1 MSNPSTRHNRGVT
14 LIEVVSGMLIISII
28 FYAITNFASNMAFKY
43 KHGFV
48 DLENFRVAHQAINQ
62 LRRDYNMACPYIT
75 SGDGIE
81 ELKKFMMVPMAI
93 SKGNEKFVGANRR
106 VRIAPGQLVF
116 YKFADQGFSFNSQPL
131 VEEVEYIFDAGSGQ
145 LTRNCNGLSRQFNGF
160 KNVEFKA
167 FVHMGNPRIPVLWV
181 RMVLDQKYYKGS
193 EKPLELTV
201 SISSNFIADSLNYSG
216 WQYRTFHQIK

>member
-1 MSNPSTRHNRGVT
+1 MNNHRARSSRGVT
-14 LIEVVSGMLIISII
+14 LIEVLAGMLVISII
-28 FYAITNFASNMAFKY
+28 LYAITNFASNMAFKF

-62 LRRDYNMACPYIT
+62 LRRDYNMACPYVA

-81 ELKKFMMVPMAI
+81 ELKKFLLVPMAI
-93 SKGNEKFVGANRR
+93 SRGNEKFVGANRR

-116 YKFADQGFSFNSQPL
+116 YKFAEPGFSLNSQAR
-131 VEEVEYIFDAGSGQ
+131 VEEVEYIFDAASRQ
-145 LTRNCNGLSRQFNGF
+145 LTRKCGDSTKKFNGF
-160 KNVEFKA
+160 KSVEFKS
-167 FVHMGNPRIPVLWV
+167 FVHMGNPGIPVLWV
-181 RMVLDQKYYKGS
+181 SLVLDQDYYKGS

-201 SISSNFIADSLNYSG
+201 SISSNFIADSINHRG